1 MILECD
7 FGNSSLKW
15 RVLEGGVAG
24 ELGRCSYDDG
34 FPFLDGLQ
42 GCVSR
47 VRVVSVATD
56 EALAAFKLRLQQL
69 QMPELEK
76 AVSSP
81 LAAGVKNSYERPGK
95 LGADRWL
102 AVVSAY
108 NKYRCALL
116 VVDAGTALTLDVVA
130 ADGVHLGGY
139 ILPGRGLMLSSLFSG
154 TSKIAES
161 EHLAF
166 SELTPVNTQQAV
178 SGGVDLACL
187 GAVVAQAERMQGL
200 FGEHYAVVLTGGDAG
215 RYLEPLKACLKC
227 QFIAVESHLVLDGL
241 GLVMP

>member
-15 RVLEGGVAG
+15 RVLESGIAG
-24 ELGRCSYDDG
+24 ELGRCAYDEG
-34 FPFLDGLQ
+34 FSFLEGLQ
-42 GCVSR
+42 GCLSR
-47 VRVVSVATD
+47 VRVVSVAAD

-69 QMPELEK
+69 QMPGLER

-81 LAAGVKNSYERPGK
+81 LIAGVKNGYEQPEK

-116 VVDAGTALTLDVVA
+116 VVDAGTALTLDVVT
-130 ADGVHLGGY
+130 DEGVYKGGY

-161 EHLAF
+161 EHLSF
-166 SELTPVNTQQAV
+166 SELTPFNTQQAV

-187 GAVVAQAERMQGL
+187 GAILAQADRMSGL
-200 FGEHYAVVLTGGDAG
+200 FGEHYAVVLTGGDAE
-215 RYLEPLKACLKC
+215 RYLEPLSVRLKC
-227 QFIAVESHLVLDGL
+227 QLITVESHLVLDGL